1 MEALSLL
8 MLAGGIV
15 PNCPAAAGAS
25 LCVLDK
31 RVPSLCPLS
40 CETCSCTKDCP
51 PEEDKNLLCDEKEM
65 RGNLAAFLS
74 ACDGARDCGG
84 QCKEAFDASYAGCV
98 RGYVPLLVEGGFK
111 NATLKRIV
119 DLCAPNDRATPLL
132 FHIEA
137 LVEAGALWSPLQL
150 AALEFAIDVATHDP
164 QLFKGFS
171 LQVTYDVFNAGTK
184 DGSSSYNGAE
194 GVDAVANVVLHGTES
209 TNIIL
214 GACTPLGMAPKPPFL
229 E

>member
-1 MEALSLL
+1 MP
-8 MLAGGIV
+8 AGGVV

-25 LCVLDK
+25 LCVL
-31 RVPSLCPLS
+31 VPSVKGLCPLS
-40 CETCSCTKDCP
+40 CETCTCTKSCP

-65 RGNLAAFLS
+65 RDNLAAFLS
-74 ACDGARDCGG
+74 ACDGARDCSG
-84 QCKEAFDASYAGCV
+84 QCKEAFETKYAGCV

-119 DLCAPNDRATPLL
+119 DLCAQNDRATPLL
-132 FHIEA
+132 LHIEA

-150 AALEFAIDVATHDP
+150 AALEFAVDVATHDP

-171 LQVTYDVFNAGTK
+171 PQVTYDVFNSGSK
-184 DGSSSYNGAE
+184 DGSSSYNGEE

-214 GACTPLGMAPKPPFL
+214 GACSSLGISPKLPYL
-229 E
+229 G